1 MADQLEPRNRW
12 KLTEEES
19 RNLREFI
26 TAMVL
31 NGQITADVAGLR
43 PIDLYVLNLL
53 DLDGESTPGE
63 LARRT
68 ALTTGAITKLIDRLA
83 RLGLVQRS
91 HDLSDRRRVRL
102 TIADKATE
110 NVGEG
115 ASLFTPIAKRMD
127 DLISSYSEEHRE
139 VVFDFLV
146 RATGELHD
154 ITNEMQGRRSRER
167 AH

>member
-1 MADQLEPRNRW
+1 MVSDPKPQNRW
-12 KLTEEES
+12 RLTEEES
-19 RNLREFI
+19 RILREFI

-63 LARRT
+63 LAKRT
-68 ALTTGAITKLIDRLA
+68 ALSTGAITKLIDRLA
-83 RLGLVQRS
+83 RIGLVQRS
-91 HDLSDRRRVRL
+91 HDLADRRRVRL
-102 TIADKATE
+102 TISDKAAE

-127 DLISSYSEEHRE
+127 DLISSYGEEHRA
-139 VVFDFLV
+139 VVIDFLIK
-146 RATGELHD
+146 ATRELQD
-154 ITNEMQGRRSRER
+154 ITEELQERKSRAR
-167 AH
+167 AR